1 MIDKGK
7 MTMKKSNGMYVQ
19 VVTALSMVLL
29 MTGCTAT
36 TRQVSPEEALTYDAT
51 YTFTDKKKIVNDLV
65 ESLTTKPPLGDSTDR
80 PVIIVYGIANRT
92 TEHIDTSG
100 ITDEIRKE
108 TILSGKARFV
118 NKSQRDNIMKETD
131 YQVNGPVTPETQI
144 ALARQVGA
152 QYMLTGTLR
161 SIDKKAPKQV
171 RLKKK
176 SYIYYSLNLELTS
189 IETSLIEWA
198 DSVELVREASRPIIG
213 W

>member
-1 MIDKGK
+1 
-7 MTMKKSNGMYVQ
+7 MKKPTKRLFSLLGI
-19 VVTALSMVLL
+19 LPLMVC
-29 MTGCTAT
+29 MAGCTAT
-36 TRQVSPEEALTYDAT
+36 TRTVSPEEQLAYDAT
-51 YTFTDKKKIVNDLV
+51 YTFSDKKKIVHDLV
-65 ESLTTKPPLGDSTDR
+65 ESLRTQPPLGSTSDR

-92 TEHIDTSG
+92 SEHIDTSG

-108 TILSGKARFV
+108 ILQTGKARFV
-118 NKSQRDNIMKETD
+118 NKSQRQNILAETD
-131 YQVNGPVTPETQI
+131 YQMGGAVAPETRI

-152 QYMLTGTLR
+152 KYMLTGTLR
-161 SIDKKAPKQV
+161 SIEKEAPKQI

-198 DSVELVREASRPIIG
+198 DSVELVREASKPIIG

>member
-1 MIDKGK
+1 MG
-7 MTMKKSNGMYVQ
+7 S
-19 VVTALSMVLL
+19 A
-29 MTGCTAT
+29 A
-36 TRQVSPEEALTYDAT
+36 
-51 YTFTDKKKIVNDLV
+51 
-65 ESLTTKPPLGDSTDR
+65 DR

-92 TEHIDTSG
+92 SEHIDTSG

-108 TILSGKARFV
+108 ILQTGKARFV
-118 NKSQRDNIMKETD
+118 NKSQRQNILAETD
-131 YQVNGPVTPETQI
+131 YQMGGAVAPETRI

-152 QYMLTGTLR
+152 KYMLTGTLR
-161 SIDKKAPKQV
+161 SIEKEAPKQI

-198 DSVELVREASRPIIG
+198 DSVELVREASKPIIG

>member
-1 MIDKGK
+1 
-7 MTMKKSNGMYVQ
+7 MKNSIKLRLLML
-19 VVTALSMVLL
+19 AVLTL
-29 MTGCTAT
+29 TLIMTGCTAT
-36 TRQVSPEEALTYDAT
+36 TRTVSPDESLTYDAT
-51 YTFTDKKKIVNDLV
+51 YTFTDKKKIVHDLV
-65 ESLTTKPPLGDSTDR
+65 ESLKTKPPLGSATDK

-92 TEHIDTSG
+92 SEHIDTSG

-108 TILSGKARFV
+108 VLLSGKARFV
-118 NKSQRDNIMKETD
+118 NKTQRENILKETD
-131 YQVNGPVTPETQI
+131 YQMSGPVAPETRI

-152 QYMLTGTLR
+152 KYMLTGTLR
-161 SIDKKAPKQV
+161 SIEKEAPKQI

-198 DSVELVREASRPIIG
+198 DSVELAREASKPIIG

>member
-1 MIDKGK
+1 
-7 MTMKKSNGMYVQ
+7 MKKPTKRLFS
-19 VVTALSMVLL
+19 LL
-29 MTGCTAT
+29 GILTLIVCMAGCTAT
-36 TRQVSPEEALTYDAT
+36 TRTVSPEEQLAYDAT
-51 YTFTDKKKIVNDLV
+51 YTFSDKKKIVHDLV
-65 ESLTTKPPLGDSTDR
+65 ESLRTQPPLGSTSDR

-92 TEHIDTSG
+92 SEHIDTSG

-108 TILSGKARFV
+108 ILQTGKARFV
-118 NKSQRDNIMKETD
+118 NKSQRQNILAETD
-131 YQVNGPVTPETQI
+131 YQMGGAVAPETRI

-152 QYMLTGTLR
+152 KYMLTGTLR
-161 SIDKKAPKQV
+161 SIEKEAPKQI

-198 DSVELVREASRPIIG
+198 DSVELVREASKPIIG

>member
-1 MIDKGK
+1 MNHRQQSRRWWPVL
-7 MTMKKSNGMYVQ
+7 TWLL
-19 VVTALSMVLL
+19 LSTVLA
-29 MTGCTAT
+29 GCTAT
-36 TRQVSPEEALTYDAT
+36 TRTVSPEASLAYDAT
-51 YTFTDKKKIVNDLV
+51 YTFTDKKKIVRDLV
-65 ESLTTKPPLGDSTDR
+65 ASLRSHPPLSTATDR

-92 TEHIDTSG
+92 SEHIDTSG

-108 TILSGKARFV
+108 ILHTGKARFV
-118 NKSQRDNIMKETD
+118 NKTQRDQILEETD
-131 YQVNGPVTPETQI
+131 YQMSGAVTPSTRI

-152 QYMLTGTLR
+152 AYMLTGTLR
-161 SIDKKAPKQV
+161 SIEKEAPKQI

-198 DSVELVREASRPIIG
+198 DSVELVREAAKPIIG